1 MLLGCPGSQA
11 LSALG
16 RKRRAQLPP
25 GSASVT
31 PSMLP
36 SLVQDEA
43 MKTLL
48 LALLGVASLLQLTL
62 SLRIGAFNI
71 RAFGDK
77 KLSNQTISSCIVRIL
92 TAYDLVL
99 IQEVRDA
106 DLSAVKKLMQL
117 VNGASPDPF
126 GYLISKPLGRN
137 SYKEQYLFVYRQDR
151 VSPVE
156 SYYYDDGCEPY
167 GNFSREPFIVK
178 FAVPQAAVE
187 ELVLVPLHAAPEA
200 AVTEIDSLYDVYQ
213 DVKDRWGAT
222 DALLLGDFNAD
233 CNYVQA
239 EDWPSIRLR
248 SSKDFQWL
256 IPDMADTTVTNTIC
270 AYDRIVAVGS
280 KLRESILP
288 ATAKVDDFQKTL
300 KLSSKDALA
309 VSDHF
314 PVEVTLKST

>member
-1 MLLGCPGSQA
+1 
-11 LSALG
+11 
-16 RKRRAQLPP
+16 
-25 GSASVT
+25 
-31 PSMLP
+31 
-36 SLVQDEA
+36 

-77 KLSNQTISSCIVRIL
+77 KLSNQTISSSIVRIL
-92 TAYDLVL
+92 TAYDLAL
-99 IQEVRDA
+99 IQEVRDT

-117 VNGASPDPF
+117 INGALPDPF

-137 SYKEQYLFVYRQDR
+137 SYKERYLFIYRQDR

-156 SYYYDDGCEPY
+156 SYYYDDGCEPC
-167 GNFSREPFIVK
+167 GNDAFSREPFIVK
-178 FAVPQAAVE
+178 FAVSQAAVE

-213 DVKDRWGAT
+213 DVKDRWGTT
-222 DALLLGDFNAD
+222 DVLLLGDFNAG
-233 CNYVQA
+233 CNYVRA

-256 IPDMADTTVTNTIC
+256 IPDTADTTVTNTIC

-288 ATAKVDDFQKTL
+288 ATAQVDNFQKTL

>member
-1 MLLGCPGSQA
+1 
-11 LSALG
+11 
-16 RKRRAQLPP
+16 
-25 GSASVT
+25 
-31 PSMLP
+31 
-36 SLVQDEA
+36 

-77 KLSNQTISSCIVRIL
+77 KLSNQTISSFIVRIL
-92 TAYDLVL
+92 TAYDLAL

-106 DLSAVKKLMQL
+106 DLSAVKKLMHL
-117 VNGASPDPF
+117 VNWASPNAF
-126 GYLISKPLGRN
+126 GYLVSKPLGHN
-137 SYKEQYLFVYRQDR
+137 SYKEQYLFIYRQDR

-156 SYYYDDGCEPY
+156 SYYYKDGCEPCS
-167 GNFSREPFIVK
+167 NNTFSRKPFVVK
-178 FAVPQAAVE
+178 FAVPQAEVK

-200 AVTEIDSLYDVYQ
+200 AVAEIDALYDVYQ
-213 DVKDRWGAT
+213 DVKGRWGAT
-222 DALLLGDFNAD
+222 DALLLGDFNAG
-233 CNYVQA
+233 CKYVRL

-248 SSKDFQWL
+248 SVKDFQWL
-256 IPDMADTTVTNTIC
+256 IPDTADTTVTNTAC

-288 ATAKVDDFQKTL
+288 ATAKVDNFQKTL

-314 PVEVTLKST
+314 PVEVTLKSS

>member
-1 MLLGCPGSQA
+1 M
-11 LSALG
+11 
-16 RKRRAQLPP
+16 R
-25 GSASVT
+25 
-31 PSMLP
+31 
-36 SLVQDEA
+36 
-43 MKTLL
+43 TLL
-48 LALLGVASLLQLTL
+48 LALLGAASLLQLTL

-71 RAFGDK
+71 RALGDRK
-77 KLSNQTISSCIVRIL
+77 VSNQTISSFIARIL

-99 IQEVRDA
+99 IQEVRDT
-106 DLSAVKKLMQL
+106 DLISWL
-117 VNGASPDPF
+117 ASPDSF
-126 GYLISKPLGRN
+126 GYLISKPLGRS
-137 SYKEQYLFVYRQDR
+137 SYKEQYLFIYRQGR
-151 VSPVE
+151 VSPVK
-156 SYYYDDGCEPY
+156 SYYYQDGSEPC
-167 GNFSREPFIVK
+167 GNDTFSREPFIVK
-178 FAVPQAAVE
+178 FHLGTVQLVK

-200 AVTEIDSLYDVYQ
+200 AVAEIDSLYDVYQ

-222 DALLLGDFNAD
+222 DALLLGDFNAA
-233 CNYVQA
+233 CKYVRA

-256 IPDMADTTVTNTIC
+256 IPDTADTTVTNTIC

-288 ATAKVDDFQKTL
+288 ATAKVDNFQKTL